1 MDLPAL
7 GLIAGFDIAFGI
19 AAAARS
25 PTVLATSWFP
35 TIKARRGQ
43 ACCGGVAMMKN
54 DSVKRLWVQ
63 IPGLSKFFTNIIFL
77 NLLAIIV

>member
-35 TIKARRGQ
+35 TIKARRGL
-43 ACCGGVAMMKN
+43 ACYGGVAMMKN
-54 DSVKRLWVQ
+54 DSVRGLRVQ
-63 IPGLSKFFTNIIFL
+63 IPGLSKFFTNMISL

>member
-25 PTVLATSWFP
+25 PTVLTTCWFP
-35 TIKARRGQ
+35 TIKARRGL
-43 ACCGGVAMMKN
+43 ACYGGVAIY
-54 DSVKRLWVQ
+54 DEE
-63 IPGLSKFFTNIIFL
+63 
-77 NLLAIIV
+77 